1 MVIADGP
8 GHLRDRGHTGS
19 LGSVLRGSLCAWWL
33 KTQERERS
41 LVERAGRGQA
51 SRALDRVDSGA
62 ILVMGDPAGL

>member
-1 MVIADGP
+1 MV
-8 GHLRDRGHTGS
+8 RDIRGTGAT
-19 LGSVLRGSLCAWWL
+19 LGARGVCLAAACVLWWL

-41 LVERAGRGQA
+41 RVERAGRDQV